1 MTDDGGSGGPRTAA
15 LTVLGTC
22 FVLGGFVASVERG
35 IAAALWIN
43 VVVVT
48 TIGFGT
54 VLLGFKL
61 ATTRLR
67 RERDLGEPPVV
78 ESVQALSVP
87 GEAFDDQLRK
97 SAEIGRHDVQR
108 IRSRLEERLERIA
121 VATVMRRDGCSR
133 ETARERVYSGEWTDD
148 PHAAAFFDLGGD
160 REAELRAVLETRS
173 LEPIRNRYRFQARR
187 LAEAIAT
194 ASEEAQR

>member
-1 MTDDGGSGGPRTAA
+1 MTKDAGGWRATT
-15 LTVLGTC
+15 LTVLGVC
-22 FVLGGFVASVERG
+22 FVLGGFVAMAEHG
-35 IAAALWIN
+35 LAAALWIN

-48 TIGFGT
+48 TIGFGS
-54 VLLGFKL
+54 VLLGFTL

-67 RERDLGEPPVV
+67 RERDLADPDLV
-78 ESVQALSVP
+78 ETVQALSVP
-87 GEAFDDQLRK
+87 GDDFDEQLEK
-97 SAEIGRHDVQR
+97 SADIGRHDVQR
-108 IRSRLEERLERIA
+108 IRSTIEERLERIA

-160 REAELRAVLETRS
+160 REAELRAVVETRS
-173 LEPIRNRYRFQARR
+173 LEPLRHRYRFQARR
-187 LAEAIAT
+187 LAEAVAT